1 MSSLEVNKI
10 IASLIIS
17 FLIIFFISV
26 TGDILVK
33 KQRLNDGN
41 ETTAYLIDIPEEDTY
56 DSETIKKLA
65 VTEPISPFLMNASI
79 EKGKKLFKKCSAC
92 HSYDKDGANKVGPNL
107 WNLINRPK
115 GSVNTF
121 SYSKSLL
128 EFGGKWTFEELS
140 EFLYK
145 PKQYIEKTKMNFA
158 GLKDVKDRA
167 NLILFIREQSDE
179 PVSLP

>member
-10 IASLIIS
+10 IASLIIA
-17 FLIIFFISV
+17 FLIIVFISA

-33 KQRLNDGN
+33 KQGINDGN
-41 ETTAYLIDIPEEDTY
+41 DLTAYLVDIPEKDTY
-56 DSETIKKLA
+56 DSETTKKLA
-65 VTEPISPFLMNASI
+65 VTEPISPFLINASI
-79 EKGKKLFKKCSAC
+79 KKGEKLFKKCSAC
-92 HSYDKDGANKVGPNL
+92 HSYSKDGANKVGPNL

-115 GSVNTF
+115 GSINAF
-121 SYSKSLL
+121 SYSKSLS

-158 GLKDVKDRA
+158 GLKEAQDRA
-167 NLILFIREQSDE
+167 DLILFIRGQSDE
-179 PVSLP
+179 PVPLP

>member
-1 MSSLEVNKI
+1 MSGLEVNKI
-10 IASLIIS
+10 IASLIMA

-33 KQRLNDGN
+33 KQRINDGN
-41 ETTAYLIDIPEEDTY
+41 NLTAYLIDIPEEDIY
-56 DSETIKKLA
+56 SSETIKKLTI
-65 VTEPISPFLMNASI
+65 TEPISPFLMNASI
-79 EKGKKLFKKCSAC
+79 EKGEKLFKKCSAC

-115 GSVNTF
+115 GSINSF
-121 SYSKSLL
+121 SYSKALSD
-128 EFGGKWTFEELS
+128 FGGKWTFEELS

-158 GLKDVKDRA
+158 GLKETKERA

-179 PVSLP
+179 PVPLP